1 LRTQTGPLRVSIQ
14 FKTGHEGSNPAS
26 AGVGVLAPQ
35 FEEQAAYLARERL
48 AVAAMRIAL
57 GRIELP
63 QKEVRAG

>member
-1 LRTQTGPLRVSIQ
+1 MRIVSNCQDRALLLLQIAQ
-14 FKTGHEGSNPAS
+14 EN
-26 AGVGVLAPQ
+26 PQ

-63 QKEVRAG
+63 QKEVRAS

>member
-1 LRTQTGPLRVSIQ
+1 MRIVSNCQDRALLLLQIAQ
-14 FKTGHEGSNPAS
+14 EN
-26 AGVGVLAPQ
+26 PQ

>member
-1 LRTQTGPLRVSIQ
+1 VW
-14 FKTGHEGSNPAS
+14 
-26 AGVGVLAPQ
+26 VLDPQ

-48 AVAAMRIAL
+48 AVAATRIAL